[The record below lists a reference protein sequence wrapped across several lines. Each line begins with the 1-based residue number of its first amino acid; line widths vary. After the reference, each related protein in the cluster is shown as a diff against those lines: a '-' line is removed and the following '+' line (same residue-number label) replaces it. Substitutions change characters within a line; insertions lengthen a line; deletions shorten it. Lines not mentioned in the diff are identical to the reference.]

1 MGWLVLGRT
10 IVGLGDIPGGGRAR
24 EPCVRLQGSR
34 ASEPG
39 RLGWRNIKLGIKPVK
54 LRRQE
59 IKVLNPSSGVS
70 GTLEL

>member
-1 MGWLVLGRT
+1 M
-10 IVGLGDIPGGGRAR
+10 
-24 EPCVRLQGSR
+24 RLQGSR
-34 ASEPG
+34 VSEPG
-39 RLGWRNIKLGIKPVK
+39 QLGWRYIKLGIRPVK